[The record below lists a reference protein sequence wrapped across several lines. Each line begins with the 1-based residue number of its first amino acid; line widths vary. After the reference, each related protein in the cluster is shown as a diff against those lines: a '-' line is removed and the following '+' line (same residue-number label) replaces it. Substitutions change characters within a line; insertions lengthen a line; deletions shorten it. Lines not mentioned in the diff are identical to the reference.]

1 MTPRAALALTLLAAL
16 AAAALACAAPATAPA
31 PHAAPGAPPSAPAAP
46 ASAAP
51 VRQPRLED
59 YIQPPGTSQP
69 MQPFMLH
76 ADLWMGM
83 DQRAVLDTVV
93 YALENGARCC
103 KVLNA
108 DSLWA
113 VDYTWIYPHAVFPPR
128 WYDTRALLAA
138 ADSLQV
144 PDDAVLDFTF
154 GTCRVGVR
162 AKTYEQAHA
171 QALRLWPAEIPPRLL
186 GRLSLKLDR
195 ARRALRGEPA
205 E

>member
-16 AAAALACAAPATAPA
+16 AAAALACAAPA
-31 PHAAPGAPPSAPAAP
+31 SAPAGGP
-46 ASAAP
+46 AQAASPAAAP

-59 YIQPPGTSQP
+59 YIQPPGSSQP

-76 ADLWMGM
+76 ADLWIGM
-83 DQRAVLDTVV
+83 DQRSVLDTVV

-128 WYDTRALLAA
+128 WYDARGLLAA

-162 AKTYEQAHA
+162 AKTYEQARA
-171 QALRLWPAEIPPRLL
+171 EAMRQWPAVMPERLA
-186 GRLSLKLDR
+186 GRLRLKLDR
-195 ARRALRGEPA
+195 ANQALGRKPA